1 MAQGAFEACAKQPVY
16 KNVARNVAACIKYSS
31 RPEGNIALF
40 CQLKVEEGVSLYFI
54 KGRQVEDRDICPHVI
69 HKPGKADG
77 IAAVVAAA
85 HEHRCLFAFKIRD
98 V

>member
-1 MAQGAFEACAKQPVY
+1 MAQNAFEACAKQPVY
-16 KNVARNVAACIKYSS
+16 KDVATCIKYRS
-31 RPEGNIALF
+31 RPEGNIAPF

-54 KGRQVEDRDICPHVI
+54 KGRQVEDRNLCPHVI

-85 HEHRCLFAFKIRD
+85 HEHRCLFATKIGD